1 MDMGL
6 KGVGALVAAS
16 SEGLGKA
23 IALGLA
29 REGASV
35 LICARRADLLQA
47 AAEEI
52 RTETGADV
60 LAVPCDVS
68 DPEVPASLVEQAVAR
83 FGRLDVL
90 VNNAGGPPSGDFT
103 KHDDAA
109 WQRAFE
115 TNLMSAVRFI
125 RAALPH
131 LRAGGRGR
139 IINITS
145 TAVKQ
150 PIDGLILSNAIR
162 TGVIGLART
171 LAVEL
176 APDGITINNIAPGKI
191 DTTRIQQL
199 DRARAA
205 ALNITEEEARALQMA
220 QVPMGRYGTAEEVA
234 NLAVFLASSGAGY
247 ITGTTTQVDGGLV
260 RGLL

>member
-52 RTETGADV
+52 RRETGADV
-60 LAVPCDVS
+60 LAVPCDVA
-68 DPEVPASLVEQAVAR
+68 DPAVPAALVEQAVTR

-115 TNLMSAVRFI
+115 ANLMSAVRFL

-131 LRAGGRGR
+131 LRASGRGR
-139 IINITS
+139 IINMTS

-150 PIDGLILSNAIR
+150 PIDGLLLSNAIR

-191 DTTRIQQL
+191 DTARIQQL

-205 ALNITEEEARALQMA
+205 ALNISDEEARTLQMA